1 MIGADDSMRK
11 MLNVLYVTTP
21 EAYLA
26 RDGETV
32 LVKVEDEIK
41 IRIPIHNL
49 EGIVTFGY
57 TGASPA
63 LIRLCADRG
72 VALTFLTES
81 GQFMGR
87 FSGSVS
93 GNVLLRRKQYRL
105 ADNEDEAL
113 RYAKCFLTGKLVN
126 CRSVLHRAI
135 RDHETAIDVDKIKR
149 VVELLMNRIEKME
162 NCVDLDSLRG
172 LEGEAAHA
180 YFSVFDN
187 LVLCQKEDFF
197 LDGRNRRPPKDNLNA
212 LLSFIYTLLS
222 HEVTAALETVG
233 LDPQVGFLHKDRP
246 GRSGLALDLMEELRP
261 YLADRL
267 ALSLINRK
275 QISGNGFVKKES
287 GRVIMDDETRKAVI
301 TAWQKRKRE
310 EITHPFLEEKIPVGL
325 LPYAQALLL
334 ARRLRGDLDSYP
346 PFMWK

>member
-1 MIGADDSMRK
+1 MRK
-11 MLNVLYVTTP
+11 LLNVLYVTTP

-32 LVKVEDEIK
+32 LVRVEDEMK

-63 LIRLCADRG
+63 LMRLCADRG
-72 VALTFLTES
+72 VAMTFLTKS
-81 GQFMGR
+81 GR
-87 FSGSVS
+87 FIGRFTGPVS
-93 GNVLLRRKQYRL
+93 GNVLLRRKQYRI
-105 ADNEDEAL
+105 ADNEAETL
-113 RYAKCFLTGKLVN
+113 KYAKYFLAGKLIN

-135 RDHETAIDVDKIKR
+135 RDHEETVDINKIKN
-149 VVELLMNRIEKME
+149 VVNLLVEKINRIERC
-162 NCVDLDSLRG
+162 NNLNSLRG
-172 LEGEAAHA
+172 IEGEAAQA

-187 LVLCQKEDFF
+187 LVLHQKEDFY
-197 LDGRNRRPPKDNLNA
+197 LKCRNRRPPTDNLNA

-233 LDPQVGFLHKDRP
+233 LDPQVGFLHRDRP

-261 YLADRL
+261 YFGDRL

-275 QISGNGFVKKES
+275 QLNGSGFVKKES
-287 GRVIMDDETRKAVI
+287 GGIIMDDETRKVVI
-301 TAWQKRKRE
+301 TAWQKRKQE
-310 EITHPFLEEKIPVGL
+310 GITHPFLEEKIPVGL
-325 LPYAQALLL
+325 IPYAQVLLL
-334 ARRLRGDLDSYP
+334 ARSLRGDMDGYP
-346 PFMWK
+346 PFLWK